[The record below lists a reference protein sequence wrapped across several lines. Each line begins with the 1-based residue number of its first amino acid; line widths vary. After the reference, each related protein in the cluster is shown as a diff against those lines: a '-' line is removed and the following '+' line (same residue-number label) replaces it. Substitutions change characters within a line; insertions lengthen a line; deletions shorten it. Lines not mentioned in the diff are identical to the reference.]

1 MYVFEG
7 GAMQLFSNKI
17 IYNFTGDMPLIAL
30 IALVSKALFL
40 LTLVNIYI

>member
-17 IYNFTGDMPLIAL
+17 INFKVDMPLFAV